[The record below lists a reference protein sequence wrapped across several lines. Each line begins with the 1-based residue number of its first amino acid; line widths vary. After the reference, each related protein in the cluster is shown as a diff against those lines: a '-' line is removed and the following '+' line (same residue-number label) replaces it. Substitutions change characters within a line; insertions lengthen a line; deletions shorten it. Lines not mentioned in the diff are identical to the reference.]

1 MTSATAVEEQ
11 RKRAAAKRE
20 MSVSTMQKKQK
31 AKKLVHWENT
41 KSQ

>member
-1 MTSATAVEEQ
+1 MSSATAVEE

-31 AKKLVHWENT
+31 VKKLVHWE
-41 KSQ
+41 KY